1 MAVSEE
7 SKKRWSTQEWK
18 DLTRIQN
25 RFFSNQDIMT
35 ITYFMNNDQ
44 FMDHVVRYRG
54 YEGEELAKLVQLG
67 KDASWQHGASLGTLD
82 NLGILGN

>member
-54 YEGEELAKLVQLG
+54 YEG
-67 KDASWQHGASLGTLD
+67 
-82 NLGILGN
+82 

>member
-1 MAVSEE
+1 MNITTRTGDNMAVSEE

-54 YEGEELAKLVQLG
+54 YEGEELAKLV
-67 KDASWQHGASLGTLD
+67 
-82 NLGILGN
+82 